1 MTPFDLMVFSGNPLD
16 RLSEKRDDAA
26 ALTALLEN
34 AGARVAAFVGA
45 MPVLRAN
52 GDGFAALHALDDLR
66 ALPAAEAPVLLGRDD
81 EGPVYG
87 LLLADSTLAHKTSGA
102 ADAFVDH
109 HESAIAGRPDL
120 HVRDLRALAVEN
132 ALTRDEIAILAQAK
146 TVLHWHANHRFCAR
160 CGGKTVSTQAGWR
173 RDCENCGAQHFPR
186 TDPVVIVL
194 VTHGDSCLMGRQ
206 KQFPPGMYSCLAGFV
221 ECGETLEEAARRE
234 ILEESGVRLGAV
246 EVLASQP
253 WPFPASLM
261 IGCRAEAFSRD
272 IVMDAQELE
281 DCRWFSRE
289 EVRAMV
295 AGSHP
300 HERKAPHPI
309 AIARGLLEHWL
320 ATA

>member
-1 MTPFDLMVFSGNPLD
+1 MNPFDLIGFSGNPLD

-26 ALTALLEN
+26 ALAALLAN
-34 AGARVAAFVGA
+34 PGARAVAFAGT
-45 MPVLRAN
+45 MPVVRAN
-52 GDGFAALHALDDLR
+52 GGGCSALHALDDLR
-66 ALPAAEAPVLLGRDD
+66 ALPAEEAPVLLGRDD

-87 LLLADSTLAHKTSGA
+87 LLLPEATLAHKPIGQ
-102 ADAFVDH
+102 DAFVDR
-109 HESAIAGRPDL
+109 HESVIAGRPDL
-120 HVRDLRALAVEN
+120 SVRDLRALAVEN
-132 ALTRDEIAILAQAK
+132 ALPRDEIAIIAQAK

-160 CGGKTVSTQAGWR
+160 CGRETVPAQAGWR

-206 KQFPPGMYSCLAGFV
+206 KQFPAGMYSCLAGFV
-221 ECGETLEEAARRE
+221 ECGETIEEAARRE
-234 ILEESGVRLGAV
+234 IFEESGVRLGAV
-246 EVLASQP
+246 KILASQP

-261 IGCRAEAFSRD
+261 IGCRAEALSRD

-289 EVRAMV
+289 ELRAMV
-295 AGSHP
+295 ADLHLHGL
-300 HERKAPHPI
+300 KAPHPI

-320 ATA
+320 AGA